1 MRPDQSEDEL
11 FTGLPRRVE
20 LGSARNISLQLWTSY
35 LIARTATRSWPWI
48 NPARAS
54 RSSCSQTITIPT
66 TGKVTTGSLP
76 PVTPPPPPPSSI
88 ATSAAAKVALHLKV
102 PVSDKPGA
110 SLIEKP
116 KPPLEVSAKGDK
128 KLRIHTIRRAQ
139 CVESGHDKFDEVVTK
154 FLQEAGEAN
163 VTEIHPI
170 NYEQFDVGTQKIMTD
185 YGVLIVY
192 RG

>member
-1 MRPDQSEDEL
+1 MDIVFNCPNCDQELAVDQS
-11 FTGLPRRVE
+11 GA
-20 LGSARNISLQLWTSY
+20 GSEIEC
-35 LIARTATRSWPWI
+35 P
-48 NPARAS
+48 
-54 RSSCSQTITIPT
+54 SCNQTITIPA

-76 PVTPPPPPPSSI
+76 PVTPPPPSAPSAI
-88 ATSAAAKVALHLKV
+88 ASSAAAKVALHLKV

-116 KPPLEVSAKGDK
+116 KPPLEVAARGEK
-128 KLRIHTIRRAQ
+128 KVRIHTIRRAQ
-139 CVESGHDKFDEVVTK
+139 CIESGHDKFDEVVTR
-154 FLQEAGEAN
+154 FLNEVGEPN
-163 VTEIHPI
+163 ITGIHTI